1 MDKIDSMQ
9 EQIGNVNREVEIL
22 RKKQREVIE
31 IRSRKVREQQAG
43 LITPRN
49 YTWAYYFQTIE
60 NQR

>member
-49 YTWAYYFQTIE
+49 YT
-60 NQR
+60 